1 MERQKKEMERQ
12 KKEMERQKKEIEK
25 QKKEMEDKIFQI
37 KISERED
44 RKKLTEEGKT
54 VSMC

>member
-1 MERQKKEMERQ
+1 MERQKREMERQ
-12 KKEMERQKKEIEK
+12 KKEMEK

-44 RKKLTEEGKT
+44 RKKLIEEGKT